1 MRSAQGSFVSRRQQ
15 NPLSLGQS
23 SSFIRGRGQVAEE
36 HLEEWEK
43 HRRKLFNV
51 SFSPWSCPISVVDTC
66 HPEPRRWT
74 GQGSVHSLHLPAL
87 PSHGLY
93 TPAGLGAWPGRHLFL
108 RGSSQASRHELI
120 RAADARKGGTEG
132 GSRQGCPA
140 WGAAGPRGSGR
151 APPLWRVCRLWP
163 PLLCGGRTSWAS
175 RGSTGVGVGMAKCPG
190 LQGRDLGVKPFSAA
204 CLLCDLG

>member
-1 MRSAQGSFVSRRQQ
+1 MRSAQGSSVSRRQQ

-36 HLEEWEK
+36 HLEGWEK
-43 HRRKLFNV
+43 HRRNLFNV

-74 GQGSVHSLHLPAL
+74 GQGSAHSLHLPAL

-108 RGSSQASRHELI
+108 QGSSQASRHELI

-132 GSRQGCPA
+132 GSRQGCLA

-151 APPLWRVCRLWP
+151 APPLWRVYRLWP
-163 PLLCGGRTSWAS
+163 PLLCGGRDKLGQQRVNGC
-175 RGSTGVGVGMAKCPG
+175 RGGDGQVPRAAGQGPG
-190 LQGRDLGVKPFSAA
+190 
-204 CLLCDLG
+204 C